1 MSDIHLLHIHG
12 RTTLSTYATQVSL
25 KASSLNT
32 NDCFILVNPEKNWIW
47 LGKGATED
55 EKELAQNIGKGLN
68 SHDSIVF
75 DEGQENDE
83 FWSVLGGKEP
93 YLDQYV
99 LKNVGEPTMP
109 RLFHGSNASGSFK
122 SMMFYLRLLDT

>member
-1 MSDIHLLHIHG
+1 MSTH
-12 RTTLSTYATQVSL
+12 ATQIPL

-32 NDCFILVNPEKNWIW
+32 NDCFILVHPERNWIW

-55 EKELAQNIGKGLN
+55 EKELAQTMGNSLN
-68 SHDSIVF
+68 SHDSIVLG
-75 DEGQENDE
+75 EGQENDE
-83 FWSVLGGKEP
+83 FWSVIGGKEP
-93 YLDQYV
+93 YLDEFV

-122 SMMFYLRLLDT
+122 SMTFYLSDEF